1 MITNCQDNKISGR
14 RSVSDRRVF
23 ADPNYKG
30 LERRV
35 NLERR
40 KGTRERS
47 HQRFRVKEGAYA
59 ALKDDYNILGTI
71 KDISKGGLSFQ
82 YFVRE
87 KKVSGSLT
95 IDIFRNGKEFYLKN
109 IPFKITSDFPES
121 SKVPFSTIM
130 LRNCGGK
137 FSVLT
142 AKQMSKLDH
151 FIKNYTLG

>member
-1 MITNCQDNKISGR
+1 MITNYQGNKISGR

-35 NLERR
+35 NVERR
-40 KGTRERS
+40 QGTRKRS
-47 HQRFRVKEGAYA
+47 QPRFQTKEGAYA
-59 ALKDDYNILGTI
+59 AIEADYNIIGMI

-82 YFVRE
+82 YVFDGR
-87 KKVSGSLT
+87 KISGS
-95 IDIFRNGKEFYLKN
+95 IMVDIFHHGKEFDLKDV
-109 IPFKITSDFPES
+109 PFKITSDSPVD

-130 LRNCGGK
+130 LRHCGGK

-142 AKQMSKLDH
+142 DEQTSQLDR
-151 FIKNYTLG
+151 FIENHTLG